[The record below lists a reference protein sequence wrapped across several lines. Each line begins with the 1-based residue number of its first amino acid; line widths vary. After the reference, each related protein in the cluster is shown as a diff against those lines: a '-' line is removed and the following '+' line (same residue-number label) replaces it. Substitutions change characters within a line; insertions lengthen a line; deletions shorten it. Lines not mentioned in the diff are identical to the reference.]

1 MKKTFFKK
9 EVLKIVVVIGL
20 LLIVYF
26 GLLVLALRKDM
37 KVMVDK
43 VCRTYCENL
52 SYKERLAKEELTD
65 CYMEC
70 KNQYINKFSPNE
82 YKVIVTGCVGNY
94 TYGGNWLND
103 FLDWLFRR

>member
-43 VCRTYCENL
+43 VCRTYCETKN
-52 SYKERLAKEELTD
+52 YTD
-65 CYMEC
+65 CYTVC
-70 KNQYINKFSPNE
+70 KNQYINKFSPSE
-82 YKVIVTGCVGNY
+82 YKVIVTGCAGNY